1 MSQFLML
8 ETLIVL
14 IVTKAG
20 SMNST
25 VKHEFVPIL

>member
-8 ETLIVL
+8 GTLIAL
-14 IVTKAG
+14 IVTKAD
-20 SMNST
+20 SMNSM